1 MGSMIRF
8 GASTV
13 DFPTRSVVFGGEPRH
28 LEPQAFDLLAYLFAH
43 RDRVVP
49 KSELLDEVWGDQFVS
64 ESALTTR
71 IKEVRRAVGDDG
83 TRQEVI
89 KNFRGRGYRFV
100 AVVDDGDEADQSGTR
115 ARPPASSL
123 LGRDDDIAAV
133 NRLLSESP
141 VVTLVGPGG
150 VGKTSLARDV
160 LARRRDLH
168 PDGAALIRLASVR
181 DPEAIRHVLRREIGL
196 EAAGPTDADLVAA
209 IADLDALVV
218 LDNCEHLIE
227 EMARLVDAITREPG
241 RVRLLATSR
250 ERLGL
255 GVERVWPVEPLNAE
269 MARRL
274 LEQRAR
280 SAQPGFELPP
290 GSESTVLELLD
301 RLDRLPLAIE
311 MGAARLPSI
320 GLDDLLDFLG
330 DRLDLLRSADR
341 SADDRHRTI
350 GSLIAWSELLL
361 EEQDR
366 EVLTA
371 LSTFAGWAFSS
382 DVAAVVGIDATELLA
397 GSLAALV
404 DQSLVI
410 ADTVDQPT
418 TYRLLETVRATAATR
433 RSPAH
438 EASHANHIIDVA
450 TEMDRVLRSPD
461 EPRAARRLDALD
473 ADLRLAH
480 QWARVHDVSRA
491 GELAASLLRYE
502 YDRQWSEPASW
513 ARHLIEQLDSND
525 PAFIAAA
532 ASCAADDAKRG
543 DYRSATSLAE
553 CASHS
558 DDARVAA
565 SALLTLGDLGIY
577 TGDIATALEHYASLR
592 KVGERA
598 DDATTRS
605 LASVSEAMA
614 MTYGGRAD
622 EALEHLHDGH
632 EPALLSASAS
642 AWFDYADGEVLS
654 ALGRERDA
662 IARFERAISTASA
675 VGSRFV
681 VSVAQLSALAAR
693 TRVGDLDEAR
703 AAFVPVLA
711 NYRRTQSLTHAVTA
725 LRNLVELLVR
735 ARQDETA
742 MTLLGALSNPDV
754 KATYGAESDRLDE
767 ARGTVAG
774 RVDRDLVATWI
785 ARGAAHDPLWAVDHA
800 IGVLS

>member
-1 MGSMIRF
+1 MIRF

-13 DFPTRSVVFGGEPRH
+13 DLPTRSVMHAGEPRH
-28 LEPQAFDLLAYLFAH
+28 LEPQAFDLLVYLFTH
-43 RDRVVP
+43 RDRVVA
-49 KSELLDEVWGDQFVS
+49 KTELLDAVWGDQFVS

-83 TRQEVI
+83 VRQEVI

-100 AVVDDGDEADQSGTR
+100 AIVVDDADPDGPQ
-115 ARPPASSL
+115 ARPLTTSL

-133 NRLLSESP
+133 SRLLSESP
-141 VVTLVGPGG
+141 LATLVGPGG
-150 VGKTSLARDV
+150 VGKTSLARDLV
-160 LARRRDLH
+160 ARRRDLH
-168 PDGAALIRLASVR
+168 ADGATLIRLASVR
-181 DPEAIRHVLRREIGL
+181 DPEAVRHVLRRETGL
-196 EAAGPTDADLVAA
+196 EDAGPTDADLVAA

-227 EMARLVDAITREPG
+227 EVARLADAITRQDG

-255 GVERVWPVEPLNAE
+255 GAERVWPVEPLSAE
-269 MARRL
+269 TARRL
-274 LEQRAR
+274 LEERAQ

-290 GSESTVLELLD
+290 GSESRVMELLD

-311 MGAARLPSI
+311 MGAARLPSL

-341 SADDRHRTI
+341 SADRRHRTI

-371 LSTFAGWAFSS
+371 LSTFAGRAVSS
-382 DVAAVVGIDATELLA
+382 DVAAVVGLDATELLA
-397 GSLAALV
+397 GPLAALV

-410 ADTVDQPT
+410 ADTADQPT

-433 RSPAH
+433 RSPSH
-438 EASHANHIIDVA
+438 EASHANHMIDVA
-450 TEMDRVLRSPD
+450 TEMDRLLRSPA
-461 EPRAARRLDALD
+461 ESKAAHRLDALD

-480 QWARVHDVSRA
+480 HWAREHDVSRA
-491 GELAASLLRYE
+491 GELTASLLRYE

-513 ARHLIEQLDSND
+513 ARHLVEQLDPND
-525 PAFIAAA
+525 PAFMAAA

-543 DYRSATSLAE
+543 DFRSATSLAE
-553 CASHS
+553 RASQS

-565 SALLTLGDLGIY
+565 SALLTLGDLGVY
-577 TGDIATALEHYASLR
+577 TGDIATALGYYASLR
-592 KVGERA
+592 EVGERA

-605 LASVSEAMA
+605 MGSVSEAMA
-614 MTYGGRAD
+614 MTYGGRVD
-622 EALEHLHDGH
+622 EALEHLLDGH

-662 IARFERAISTASA
+662 IARFESAISTASA

-681 VSVAQLSALAAR
+681 VSVAELSALAAR
-693 TRVGDLDEAR
+693 TRVGDIDEAR

-711 NYRRTQSLTHAVTA
+711 NYRRTQSMTHAVTA

-754 KATYGAESDRLDE
+754 KATYGAESDRLDA
-767 ARGTVAG
+767 ARDTVAG
-774 RVDRDLVATWI
+774 RVDDDVVAAWI
-785 ARGAAHDPLWAVDHA
+785 AEGAVHDPLWAVDHA
-800 IGVLS
+800 ISALS